1 MSLQV
6 ELVGEPVLIQGHL
19 FFKSAP
25 APEFGIG
32 DGVFYRSDGADWLIA
47 PWGASDP
54 AEVWPGNASQLW
66 LFMRGNDGRSN
77 PEWRSIR
84 EVNPNLPPNSK
95 SNLNDKIYADLWEQF
110 NG

>member
-54 AEVWPGNASQLW
+54 AEDMTSEDYG
-66 LFMRGNDGRSN
+66 GR
-77 PEWRSIR
+77 EFAEFF
-84 EVNPNLPPNSK
+84 EV
-95 SNLNDKIYADLWEQF
+95 
-110 NG
+110 GR